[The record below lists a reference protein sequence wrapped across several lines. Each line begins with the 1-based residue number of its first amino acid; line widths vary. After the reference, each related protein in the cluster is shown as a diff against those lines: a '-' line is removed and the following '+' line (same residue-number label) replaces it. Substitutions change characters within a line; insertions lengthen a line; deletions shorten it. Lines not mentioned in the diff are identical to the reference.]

1 MTETQNGGRGTA
13 EHVLHVVGVALMATG
28 VLYGFVVFAVTAS
41 VGSLLLPL
49 FATVFGAALFVTNR
63 VSRAR

>member
-1 MTETQNGGRGTA
+1 MTETQAGRRSAA
-13 EHVLHVVGVALMATG
+13 EHALHVVGVALMATG
-28 VLYGFVVFAVTAS
+28 VLCGFVVLAVTAS

-49 FATVFGAALFVTNR
+49 FATVFGAALLVTNR